1 MAETNYPAGNNQEL
15 SGHDTARS
23 LGPHF
28 GIIPR
33 WVNGLDLGGG
43 QFKVLSVI
51 ACHARKET
59 RVARPSIEAIAKEAN
74 LDRRTVQR
82 AIRQLEAKGV
92 LKWVRGGG
100 HGRSSE
106 YQIIFEPAA
115 DTANSGND
123 AAVSDVGD
131 TANSGVFVP
140 QTAAFSSLNSGAD
153 AAPTDSEQKERT
165 DPSPGESHARAR
177 GDDLSDDGV
186 DRRQAALLL
195 PFDGHG
201 DRRALLKRYNPS
213 AALVDWARDQYGINA
228 LDDLVLGKFID
239 WRIEHNKLP
248 VDIEAIE
255 AAYSNWIRDQP
266 RFAEQS
272 RRRPQQQ
279 HSDAAAAET
288 AAAGEFFERMQR
300 AMRANGAGQ

>member
-1 MAETNYPAGNNQEL
+1 MAEPNYPAGNNQEL

-33 WVNGLDLGGG
+33 WVNGLDLAGS

-59 RVARPSIEAIAKEAN
+59 RIARPSIETIADEAN

-82 AIRQLEAKGV
+82 AIRRLEAKGV
-92 LKWVRGGG
+92 LKRLPGGG
-100 HGRSSE
+100 RGRSSE

-115 DTANSGND
+115 DTAKNNSGNH
-123 AAVSDVGD
+123 AAVSDAGD

-140 QTAAFSSLNSGAD
+140 QTAAFSSLNSGTD

-165 DPSPGESHARAR
+165 DSPSGEAHAHARAR
-177 GDDLSDDGV
+177 GDDFSDDGV

-201 DRRALLKRYNPS
+201 HRRALLKRYNPS

-228 LDDLVLGKFID
+228 LDDRALGKFID
-239 WRIEHNKLP
+239 WRIEHNRLP

-255 AAYSNWIRDQP
+255 AAYKNWIRDEAT
-266 RFAEQS
+266 RFAGGHNPS
-272 RRRPQQQ
+272 GNDVVGGSPKRSNPTDLVL
-279 HSDAAAAET
+279 SALN
-288 AAAGEFFERMQR
+288 R
-300 AMRANGAGQ
+300 ART

>member
-1 MAETNYPAGNNQEL
+1 MAEPNYPAANRQEADRGSGGN
-15 SGHDTARS
+15 
-23 LGPHF
+23 GPQF

-33 WVNGLDLGGG
+33 WIARLKLSGCEHR
-43 QFKVLSVI
+43 VLLVI

-59 RVARPSIEAIAKEAN
+59 RVARPSIETIADEAN

-82 AIRQLEAKGV
+82 AISQLEAKGV
-92 LKWVRGGG
+92 LKRLPGGG
-100 HGRSSE
+100 RGRSSE

-123 AAVSDVGD
+123 AAVSDAGD

-153 AAPTDSEQKERT
+153 ATPTDSEQKERT
-165 DPSPGESHARAR
+165 DPPSGESHARAR
-177 GDDLSDDGV
+177 GDDLSDDVV

-195 PFDGHG
+195 PFDGRG

-213 AALVDWARDQYGINA
+213 AALVDWATDQYGINA
-228 LDDLVLGKFID
+228 LDDRVLGKFID

-279 HSDAAAAET
+279 HSDDDAAAAET
-288 AAAGEFFERMQR
+288 AAAGEFFERMR
-300 AMRANGAGQ
+300 AMRAN

>member
-1 MAETNYPAGNNQEL
+1 
-15 SGHDTARS
+15 
-23 LGPHF
+23 
-28 GIIPR
+28 
-33 WVNGLDLGGG
+33 VNRLDLAGG
-43 QFKVLSVI
+43 QFRVLSVI

-59 RVARPSIEAIAKEAN
+59 RIARPSIETIADEAN

-92 LKWVRGGG
+92 LKRLPGGG
-100 HGRSSE
+100 RRRSTE

-123 AAVSDVGD
+123 AAVSEAGGS
-131 TANSGVFVP
+131 AISGVLVS
-140 QTAAFSSLNSGAD
+140 QTAALSSLNSGAG
-153 AAPTDSEQKERT
+153 AAPTDSEQIERT
-165 DPSPGESHARAR
+165 DPPSGESQARAR

-186 DRRQAALLL
+186 DGRQGTLLL
-195 PFDGHG
+195 AFNGRG

-228 LDDLVLGKFID
+228 LDDRMLGKFID
-239 WRIEHNKLP
+239 WRIEHDKLP

-288 AAAGEFFERMQR
+288 AAAGEFFERMR
-300 AMRANGAGQ
+300 AMRANGRGQ